1 MRTLSF
7 LLAFSLV
14 SGSDLNDCRCAWLGL
29 DKAQRLA
36 IYQGQPPEQP
46 SNGATVP
53 AAWACFQN
61 RTYQEGWS
69 YLEVETNPSVEDGIQ
84 AYAAGALEA
93 HLTRQLMDNHWL
105 NMFGGYCRGNSL
117 YCSRL
122 RQFFDANIGFS
133 QGMQDLHRETDS
145 YWHMVDLQMTQ
156 LAGLNDVFENQ
167 ELNYKNRLT
176 RTSRVLFL
184 SAIGD
189 LLDLELKFGRFKDLH
204 SLMALTCSALIK
216 IAPGNK
222 DIYFAHTSWFTYK
235 SMLRMQKKYK
245 FPWHTAGQSNTTGGI
260 VPGHTITM
268 SSYPGCLNSFDD
280 FYLTSAGLAVM
291 ETSLKNTNHQL
302 LRYVRPNS
310 GPLTW
315 VRNMVASRLATSG
328 SQWAAIFSRFNSG
341 TYNNQW
347 MVLDYKLFIP
357 GGSLQPGMLW
367 LVEQLPG
374 IMESADIT
382 TVFQKQGYW
391 ASYNEAYLPSIAPET
406 RPPGWERARNHYDLD
421 PRARTARVMHE
432 HATDMDAMKAFMRF
446 TVQSGVCPLPCNYSQ
461 LIADELAS
469 ACPRFDLLLR
479 GPSGGTDTKITN
491 SGLFESLE
499 FEAVSGPTAQ
509 GVPPFSWHRSPFGA
523 VAAHYGQPDT
533 WRFGFV
539 RHQWG
544 HCSRPN
550 DWHF

>member
-1 MRTLSF
+1 MRTLGF

-14 SGSDLNDCRCAWLGL
+14 SGNDLNDCRCAWLGL
-29 DKAQRLA
+29 DQQQQLA
-36 IYQGQPPEQP
+36 IYQGRPPETP
-46 SNGATVP
+46 SDGAVVP

-61 RTYQEGWS
+61 RIYEEGWS
-69 YLEVETNPSVEDGIQ
+69 YLEVETNPEVEDGIQ

-93 HLTRQLMDNHWL
+93 DLTRQLMENHWL
-105 NMFGGYCRGNSL
+105 NMFGGYCRGNRL
-117 YCSRL
+117 YCNRL
-122 RQFFDANIGFS
+122 RRFFDAYLSFS

-145 YWHMVDLQMTQ
+145 YWRMVDLQMTQ

-167 ELNYKNRLT
+167 QLNYKNRLT
-176 RTSRVLFL
+176 RTSRVLLL
-184 SAIGD
+184 SAMGD
-189 LLDLELKFGRFKDLH
+189 LMELEVKFGRLKDPH

-222 DIYFAHTSWFTYK
+222 DIYFAHTSWFTYR

-245 FPWHTAGQSNTTGGI
+245 LPWHTAAQSNMTGRI

-280 FYLTSAGLAVM
+280 FHLTSAGLAVM

-302 LRYVRPNS
+302 LRYVRPNG

-315 VRNMVASRLATSG
+315 VRNMVASRLSTSG
-328 SQWAAIFSRFNSG
+328 SQWAAIFSRLNSG

-347 MVLDYKLFIP
+347 MVLDYKLFMP
-357 GGSLQPGMLW
+357 WGSLQPGTLW
-367 LVEQLPG
+367 IVEQLPG

-382 TVFQKQGYW
+382 TVLQKQGYW
-391 ASYNEAYLPSIAPET
+391 ASYNEAYLPAIALET
-406 RPPGWERARNHYDLD
+406 RPPGWERARNHYALS
-421 PRARTARVMHE
+421 PRAHTVRVMHE

-461 LIADELAS
+461 PIRDEVAS
-469 ACPRFDLLLR
+469 MCPRFDLLPR

-499 FEAVSGPTAQ
+499 FEAASGPTAQ
-509 GVPPFSWHRSPFGA
+509 GVPPFSWHRSPFRA

-539 RHQWG
+539 RHHWG
-544 HCSRPN
+544 HCSIPN
-550 DWHF
+550 DWLF

>member
-14 SGSDLNDCRCAWLGL
+14 SGNDLNDCRCAWLGL

-61 RTYQEGWS
+61 RIYQEGWS

-105 NMFGGYCRGNSL
+105 NMFG
-117 YCSRL
+117 
-122 RQFFDANIGFS
+122 
-133 QGMQDLHRETDS
+133 
-145 YWHMVDLQMTQ
+145 
-156 LAGLNDVFENQ
+156 
-167 ELNYKNRLT
+167 
-176 RTSRVLFL
+176 FL

-189 LLDLELKFGRFKDLH
+189 LLELELKFGRFKDLH

-245 FPWHTAGQSNTTGGI
+245 LPWHTAGQTNTTGRI

-280 FYLTSAGLAVM
+280 FHLTSAGLAVM

-302 LRYVRPNS
+302 LRYVRPNGS
-310 GPLTW
+310 PLTW

-357 GGSLQPGMLW
+357 GGSLQPGTLW

-391 ASYNEAYLPSIAPET
+391 ASYNEAYLPSIALET
-406 RPPGWERARNHYDLD
+406 RPPGWERARNHYALD

-432 HATDMDAMKAFMRF
+432 QATDMDAMKAFMRF

-544 HCSRPN
+544 HCSRAN